1 MKKILTII
9 LILIIHSFPTFS
21 SSPNDKGVICKC
33 VAYKDGKGCPYMY
46 PIRGFFFSNNKV
58 IGSGFNRKKDT
69 YKIFYS
75 KKVNYYT
82 SEKLI
87 NWYSKVD
94 DMYLT
99 HTLNRKTLEL
109 KSTNRDYSFKSKCEL
124 FNKLNYDNKIQNI
137 KNSLQS
143 EYNMKRKDNKI

>member
-1 MKKILTII
+1 MKKLFLIII
-9 LILIIHSFPTFS
+9 LLSLQIFPSFGN
-21 SSPNDKGVICKC
+21 PNGKGVICKC

-58 IGSGFNRKKDT
+58 IGSGFNRDRDT

-82 SEKLI
+82 SAKLI
-87 NWYSKVD
+87 NWYSEVD
-94 DMYLT
+94 DAYLS

-109 KSTNRDYSFKSKCEL
+109 KSTNEVYSFKSKCEL

-143 EYNMKRKDNKI
+143 EYDMKRKDNKI